1 MRVLVADDETTSR
14 LIACRAVE
22 RLGHECQKAPDGV
35 TAWEMLQAREF
46 DVLIT
51 DWMMP
56 GLDGPELCRRVRA
69 SKQDGYT
76 YILMATSLSG
86 ANDVVA
92 GMEAGADDYLV
103 KPVDPFA
110 LQTRLIAAQRVT
122 ELHQELSVAK
132 AEMAKL
138 ARTDPLT
145 QLSNRL
151 RLHEDLIAVHER
163 GKRSQNPYT
172 VALCDL
178 DGFKAFNDTY
188 GHLEGD
194 EALRRIGRAIAAHI
208 RTGDSAYRY
217 GGEEFLI
224 LLPDVTPE
232 GAVHGMER
240 LRAGIEGLG
249 IPHGG
254 RIPPGIMTISIGIA
268 GWDPASRKN
277 PAQVLEAAD
286 VALYAAKQH
295 GRNRVVA
302 PGIDARSA
310 HDVTP

>member
-1 MRVLVADDETTSR
+1 MRVLVADDEPTSR
-14 LIACRAVE
+14 LLARRAIE
-22 RLGHECQKAPDGV
+22 RLSHDCEVAADGLI
-35 TAWEMLQAREF
+35 AWEMLQAGDF

-69 SKQDGYT
+69 SKRDSYT
-76 YILMATSLSG
+76 YILLATSLS
-86 ANDVVA
+86 ADTDVIV
-92 GMEAGADDYLV
+92 GMESGADDYLV

-122 ELHQELSVAK
+122 QLHHELAHAKSEL
-132 AEMAKL
+132 AKL

-151 RLHEDLIAVHER
+151 RLHEDLVAVHER
-163 GKRSQNPYT
+163 ARRSQRPFA

-178 DGFKAFNDTY
+178 DGFKSYNDTY

-194 EALRRIGRAIAAHI
+194 EALRRVGLTIANHVRA
-208 RTGDSAYRY
+208 GDGAYRY

-224 LLPDVTPE
+224 LLPDETADRALV
-232 GAVHGMER
+232 AMER
-240 LRAGIEGLG
+240 LRGAIEALA
-249 IPHGG
+249 IPHAG
-254 RIPPGIMTISIGIA
+254 RRPPGVITLSIGIA
-268 GWDPASRKN
+268 GWGPDHDET

-286 VALYAAKQH
+286 SALYAAKQH
-295 GRNRVVA
+295 GRNRVLA
-302 PGIDARSA
+302 PGRHVSEF
-310 HDVTP
+310 PRL